1 MEVDHRLQTFQRVT
15 RRGGRFRGVFYA
27 YGLFGLVCCVLAAGL
42 STAARADDFMTEC
55 LVTGS
60 PKMYECMSGKIP
72 ADKRAAAVA
81 GMRKS
86 NASTQP
92 GGNLLDPSTLSQE
105 QMQGLDAVVIAQ
117 ASCM

>member
-1 MEVDHRLQTFQRVT
+1 MVVTAPRAAAVLGESSMRVLSFLVAGAVTASLPGALQAQD
-15 RRGGRFRGVFYA
+15 A
-27 YGLFGLVCCVLAAGL
+27 
-42 STAARADDFMTEC
+42 FMKEC

-60 PKMYECMSGKIP
+60 QKMCECMSGKVP
-72 ADKRAAAVA
+72 ADKRAAAVD

-86 NASTQP
+86 NAATQP
-92 GGNLLDPSTLSQE
+92 GGNLLDPSTLTSE

>member
-1 MEVDHRLQTFQRVT
+1 MRMVSF
-15 RRGGRFRGVFYA
+15 GFVFC
-27 YGLFGLVCCVLAAGL
+27 GLASGL
-42 STAARADDFMTEC
+42 STVVRADDFMTEC
-55 LVTGS
+55 LVTADQR
-60 PKMYECMSGKIP
+60 MCQCMSDKIP
-72 ADKRAAAVA
+72 ADKRAAAID

-86 NASTQP
+86 NTSTQP

>member
-1 MEVDHRLQTFQRVT
+1 MRLVSRGPVT
-15 RRGGRFRGVFYA
+15 GVLA
-27 YGLFGLVCCVLAAGL
+27 ACVLAIGL
-42 STAARADDFMTEC
+42 STAARADDFITEC

-60 PKMYECMSGKIP
+60 QKMCECMSAKIP
-72 ADKRAAAVA
+72 ADKRAAAVS

-86 NASTQP
+86 NAATQP
-92 GGNLLDPSTLSQE
+92 DGNLLDPATLSQE

>member
-1 MEVDHRLQTFQRVT
+1 M
-15 RRGGRFRGVFYA
+15 
-27 YGLFGLVCCVLAAGL
+27 AGIPL
-42 STAARADDFMTEC
+42 PSTAVRADDFMTEC

-60 PKMYECMSGKIP
+60 QKMCECMSGKIP
-72 ADKRAAAVA
+72 ADKRAAAVE

-105 QMQGLDAVVIAQ
+105 QMQGLDEATVEAIVRGNAIRMLGLDANGRWRP
-117 ASCM
+117 

>member
-1 MEVDHRLQTFQRVT
+1 MRVLS
-15 RRGGRFRGVFYA
+15 F
-27 YGLFGLVCCVLAAGL
+27 LVAGAVTASLLAP
-42 STAARADDFMTEC
+42 ARAQDEFMKEC

-60 PKMYECMSGKIP
+60 QKLCDCIAGKVP

-86 NASTQP
+86 NQATQP
-92 GGNLLDPSTLSQE
+92 GGNLLDPSSLTPE
-105 QMQGLDAVVIAQ
+105 QMQGLDAVVLAQ

>member
-1 MEVDHRLQTFQRVT
+1 MVSFCL
-15 RRGGRFRGVFYA
+15 VF
-27 YGLFGLVCCVLAAGL
+27 CVLAAGL
-42 STAARADDFMTEC
+42 SSGARADEFMTEC

-60 PKMYECMSGKIP
+60 QKMCDCMSSKIP
-72 ADKRAAAVA
+72 ADKRAAAIS

-86 NASTQP
+86 NASTGP

>member
-1 MEVDHRLQTFQRVT
+1 MRMVS
-15 RRGGRFRGVFYA
+15 
-27 YGLFGLVCCVLAAGL
+27 FGLVCCVLAAGL

-55 LVTGS
+55 LVTGTQ
-60 PKMYECMSGKIP
+60 KMCDCMSAKIP
-72 ADKRAAAVA
+72 ADKRAAAIA

-86 NASTQP
+86 NAATQP

-117 ASCM
+117 AACM